1 MRTDKPLPT
10 AVSLFSGAGGM
21 DVGVISAGFEVVLAN
36 DIDPDACATY
46 RLNHGDMIVEGTIH
60 SLSNT
65 FSHLKEIDLVF
76 GGPPCQGFS
85 VAGKMD
91 PSDPR
96 SGLMHSFFDA
106 VDAIKPRAF
115 ICENVKALAVLSKWE
130 DTRLALMKRAS
141 KDYLACLVVVNA
153 SHFGVPQNRDRM
165 FILGIRKDRFSK
177 SRAEFSS
184 FITSQLTLARQSSE
198 TIGDIVRRL
207 GPAGSQGNP
216 RTCNAKITFCK
227 SPVLR
232 KSPFAGMLFN
242 GAGRPVDANGISS
255 TLPAS
260 MGGNKTPIVD
270 EEQIFR
276 GVPSYVKAY
285 HTHLMSG
292 KSSRKGNAPTRLR
305 RLTVDECLAIQTF
318 PETYNLAG
326 SRSSMYRQIGNAV
339 PCKLAHVVASVL
351 RSALDS
357 HAGNYESNSPTLKL
371 VEGY

>member
-1 MRTDKPLPT
+1 VRTDKPAPT

-21 DVGVISAGFEVVLAN
+21 DVGVINAGFEVVLAN
-36 DIDPDACATY
+36 DINPDACATY
-46 RLNHGDMIVEGTIH
+46 RLNHGDMIVEGTIL

-65 FSHLKEIDLVF
+65 FSHLKNIDLVF

-91 PSDPR
+91 PTDPR

-106 VDAIKPRAF
+106 IDAINPRAF

-141 KDYLACLVVVNA
+141 KNYLACLVVVNA

-165 FILGIRKDRFSK
+165 FIIGIRKDQFAK
-177 SRAEFSS
+177 SRAEFVD
-184 FITSQLTLARQSSE
+184 FVTDQLALSKQSPE
-198 TIGDIVRRL
+198 TIGDIVQRL
-207 GPAGSQGNP
+207 GPAGSQGNT
-216 RTCNAKITFCK
+216 RVCNAKITFCK

-242 GAGRPVDANGISS
+242 GAGRPIDANGISS

-270 EEQIFR
+270 EDQIF
-276 GVPSYVKAY
+276 GKASSYVKAY
-285 HTHLMSG
+285 HTHLMRG
-292 KSSRKGNAPTRLR
+292 KTPRKGNAPTRLR

-339 PCKLAHVVASVL
+339 PCKLAHVVADVVK
-351 RSALDS
+351 SALDIADIN
-357 HAGNYESNSPTLKL
+357 HDYDAPTLR
-371 VEGY
+371 VVGNS